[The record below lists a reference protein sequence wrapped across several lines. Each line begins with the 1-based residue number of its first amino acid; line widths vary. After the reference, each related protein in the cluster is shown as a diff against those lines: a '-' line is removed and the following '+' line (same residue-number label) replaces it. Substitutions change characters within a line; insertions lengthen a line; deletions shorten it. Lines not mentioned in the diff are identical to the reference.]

1 MLVLLDNGHGA
12 LINNEYQTSGKRSP
26 LWSDGSQL
34 FEGEFNRAIVNGIIE
49 ELTRL
54 KIPYVNIAPEYTDI
68 TLETRVKRANKYPS
82 TKTFYLSIHS
92 NAGGGTGTEVF
103 SSPGPSKSDLIAT
116 IFGEEFQKEFP
127 TEKLRT
133 DFSDGDLDK
142 EQHFYVLT
150 KTNMPAIL
158 TENFFM
164 DTETECKNIL
174 MTREGRA
181 KIIQYHVAAILRVK
195 AEVFGEQ

>member
-1 MLVLLDNGHGA
+1 MLVILDNGHGG
-12 LINNEYQTSGKRSP
+12 LINAEYQTPGKRSP
-26 LWSDGSQL
+26 KWNDGSQL
-34 FEGEFNRAIVNGIIE
+34 YEGEFNRAIVNGLIE

-54 KIPYVNIAPEYTDI
+54 KIPYVNIAPEYNDI
-68 TLETRVKRANKYPS
+68 TLETRVKRANKYPAQN
-82 TKTFYLSIHS
+82 TFYLSIHS
-92 NAGGGTGTEVF
+92 NAGGGTGTEVY
-103 SSPGPSKSDLIAT
+103 SSPGQSKSDRIAT

-150 KTNMPAIL
+150 KTNMPAVL

-164 DTETECKNIL
+164 DTELECKTHL
-174 MTREGRA
+174 MTREGRTR
-181 KIIQYHVAAILRVK
+181 IIRYHLAAILRVK
-195 AEVFGEQ
+195 AEVFNQ

>member
-54 KIPYVNIAPEYTDI
+54 KIPYVNIAPEYNDI

-82 TKTFYLSIHS
+82 AKTFYLSIHS

-103 SSPGPSKSDLIAT
+103 SSPGTSKSDLIAT

-174 MTREGRA
+174 MTREGRTR
-181 KIIQYHVAAILRVK
+181 IIRYHVAAILRVK
-195 AEVFGEQ
+195 IEVFKEN